1 MEGYSIEKKYI
12 EKAQIKYMPINE
24 QYAEDLKLVWSDED
38 VIRYT
43 NVKVPCTLE
52 EIQDRITRFSEH
64 EVFVVCYKEKVIGV
78 IGCPT
83 INEEKKEFGV
93 FYQFQ
98 KAVWGQGIA
107 TIAAKWLIQYMKEK
121 YEEVT
126 LYADVVFDNVASE
139 KILKALGFRFVSEER
154 EGFERDGKKMDI
166 HNYIK

>member
-1 MEGYSIEKKYI
+1 MLEEINKEELEYSPIEL
-12 EKAQIKYMPINE
+12 
-24 QYAEDLKLVWSDED
+24 QYAKELMLVWSDEE

-64 EVFVVCYKEKVIGV
+64 EVFVVCYKEKAIGV

-98 KAVWGQGIA
+98 KAVWGQRIA
-107 TIAAKWLIQYMKEK
+107 TVAATWLIQYMQEK
-121 YEEVT
+121 YGEVT
-126 LYADVVFDNVASE
+126 LYADVVTDNVASE
-139 KILKALGFRFVSEER
+139 KILKALGFKFVSEEK
-154 EGFERDGKKMDI
+154 EAFERDGKKMNI

>member
-1 MEGYSIEKKYI
+1 MLEE
-12 EKAQIKYMPINE
+12 INE
-24 QYAEDLKLVWSDED
+24 EELEYRPIELQYAKELMLVWSDEE
-38 VIRYT
+38 VIWYT

-64 EVFVVCYKEKVIGV
+64 EVFVVCYKEKAIGV

-107 TIAAKWLIQYMKEK
+107 TVATTWLIQYVKGK
-121 YEEVT
+121 YGEVT
-126 LYADVVFDNVASE
+126 LYADVVTDNVASE
-139 KILKALGFRFVSEER
+139 KILKALGFKFVSEEK
-154 EGFERDGKKMDI
+154 EAFERDGKKMNI